1 MRSHYF
7 GWTKQKCDWTYKNKA
22 KQTTQQQKRYQITIL
37 PFKKRVCATKVTWSR
52 SQVGINISNTSILLT
67 KRKVKMAG
75 YYPSSL
81 FAFSWT
87 QGKSRSIKTQKENK
101 ANISSH
107 LDPTSLVNEGFIIG
121 RKEHWKKKMIFVVVY
136 FWAPKRKPVICK
148 SDMLC
153 FSFLIF

>member
-22 KQTTQQQKRYQITIL
+22 KQTTQQQKRYQMTIL
-37 PFKKRVCATKVTWSR
+37 PFKKRVCATKVIWSR
-52 SQVGINISNTSILLT
+52 PQVGINISNTYILLT

-107 LDPTSLVNEGFIIG
+107 LDPTSLVNEGFIIR
-121 RKEHWKKKMIFVVVY
+121 RKEHWKKMIFVVVY

-148 SDMLC
+148 SDKLC